1 MSVGKEGRVSLLAC
15 AFLLCGQL
23 LMGAAALS
31 DGLVP
36 GDTASNRTPAACQ
49 HLVIQPDSSSEKFLL
64 LLVDLY
70 RCVLSLSSTQSMQS
84 FFFFFFGTQLFIKI
98 NMQRYYQFTSAELI
112 LVYTKV
118 SWKPKEI
125 KFQLKIRRMPKCL
138 C

>member
-15 AFLLCGQL
+15 AFLLCEQL

-36 GDTASNRTPAACQ
+36 GDVASNRTPAACQ
-49 HLVIQPDSSSEKFLL
+49 HLVIQPNSSSEKFLL

-70 RCVLSLSSTQSMQS
+70 RCVLSLSSMQSTQS
-84 FFFFFFGTQLFIKI
+84 FFVGFFGTQLFIKI
-98 NMQRYYQFTSAELI
+98 NMQCYYQFTSAELI
-112 LVYTKV
+112 LAYTKV

-125 KFQLKIRRMPKCL
+125 KFQLKIRRMPKRL

>member
-70 RCVLSLSSTQSMQS
+70 RCVLSLSSTQSTQS
-84 FFFFFFGTQLFIKI
+84 FFFFFWHTVV
-98 NMQRYYQFTSAELI
+98 YQDKHATLLSIHISRVNFS
-112 LVYTKV
+112 VH
-118 SWKPKEI
+118 
-125 KFQLKIRRMPKCL
+125 
-138 C
+138 